1 MATVEPFNTGLTE
14 AQLTTAFQ
22 RALNDYTNAQ
32 IDAAIASAV
41 AGKQNTLTFD
51 TTPTASSTNP
61 VTSGGVYD
69 ALALKADANAVTI
82 PSGADMD
89 TYTAAG
95 SYISTS
101 STTTGTLLH
110 IPQGVAGKGFALDI
124 IQTAA
129 NAIVQRIVC
138 MQVSASQPRVFYRG
152 GRNSEGWTFGAWY
165 EVTMVS
171 EAL

>member
-41 AGKQNTLTFD
+41 EGKQNTLIFD
-51 TTPTASSTNP
+51 TSPTDESENP

-69 ALALKADANAVTI
+69 ALSLKADAAAVTI

-152 GRNSEGWTFGAWY
+152 GRNADGWTFGAWY
-165 EVTMVS
+165 EVTMAA
-171 EAL
+171 ET

>member
-152 GRNSEGWTFGAWY
+152 GRNADGWTFGAWY
-165 EVTMVS
+165 EVTMVA
-171 EAL
+171 EA